1 MKSALNAWSIKGDSD
16 FETAIRDVKAAGF
29 DGIEFNVDASGTH
42 ALTVDITDS
51 ELAKIASLSEKY
63 DLPVV
68 SISTSLWGGHMG
80 IGSDDEI
87 EASRTILTAQLRCAK
102 ALGAGGVLIVPGGM
116 SDIISLKQAYDNC
129 QKTLKALRGDIE
141 KYKINVGVENV
152 WNGFFTSPFDMA
164 NFIDALDCEYIGA
177 YYDIG
182 NTIAFSRTEDWID
195 ILGSRIKNAHIKG
208 FKRHSGI
215 NSGGDWVDISKT
227 NIDWKRV
234 RAALDAAG
242 YTGYITGE
250 VSKTDPDMSW
260 SDYYR
265 MVCGE
270 IDDIVK

>member
-1 MKSALNAWSIKGDSD
+1 MKSALNAWSVKGDSD

-87 EASRTILTAQLRCAK
+87 EASRTILNAQLRCAK

-116 SDIISLKQAYDNC
+116 SDTISLKQAYDNC

-182 NTIAFSRTEDWID
+182 ILSHNPGSNIPARSDRTY
-195 ILGSRIKNAHIKG
+195 SPCACT
-208 FKRHSGI
+208 RHSPHPSPHYGI
-215 NSGGDWVDISKT
+215 HRSCGQEAPSGH
-227 NIDWKRV
+227 RP
-234 RAALDAAG
+234 LP
-242 YTGYITGE
+242 
-250 VSKTDPDMSW
+250 DP
-260 SDYYR
+260 
-265 MVCGE
+265 
-270 IDDIVK
+270 